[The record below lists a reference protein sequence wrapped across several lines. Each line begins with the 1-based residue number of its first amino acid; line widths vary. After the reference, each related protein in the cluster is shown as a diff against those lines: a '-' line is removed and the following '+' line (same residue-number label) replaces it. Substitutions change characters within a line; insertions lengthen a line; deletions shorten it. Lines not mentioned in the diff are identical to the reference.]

1 MKQLYN
7 INKAD
12 YNYEEHTWGHKI
24 DLNGLDFPRLKF
36 DYLFDVLHSKKP
48 EKVLEVGCGAGKFI
62 FALADRFPQTHF
74 TGVDISMQAISK
86 AKSFN
91 QSDKIDFLIG
101 DAGEMKFIPGSFD
114 AIILLDVLEHVQ
126 NPQKVI
132 QDCCSFLKKGGMLHT
147 FIPCEAQ
154 SIYWLSEKLIGFHT
168 KERTA
173 GHVQR
178 FTRKNA
184 VSLFTDKLTH
194 LETKYSFHLLGSSLD
209 YLLFTALLSKRLKN
223 VFWNENKYYTAGS
236 KKLRSRILNGLL
248 TFGSSIGYLESKI
261 LQDQK
266 FLATGVH
273 LTFRKDK

>member
-1 MKQLYN
+1 MKQLNN

-74 TGVDISMQAISK
+74 TGVDISKQAISK

-91 QSDKIDFLIG
+91 QSDKIEFLIA
-101 DAGEMKFIPGSFD
+101 DAGEMEFKPDSFD
-114 AIILLDVLEHVQ
+114 AIIILDVLEHVH

-132 QDCCSFLKKGGMLHT
+132 QDCCGFLKQGGLLHT

-173 GHVQR
+173 GHIQR
-178 FTRKNA
+178 FTRKDA
-184 VSLFTDKLTH
+184 VSLFSDKLTL

-209 YLLFTALLSKRLKN
+209 YLLFTVLLNKRLKKI
-223 VFWNENKYYTAGS
+223 FWNENKYYTSGS
-236 KKLRSRILNGLL
+236 KKMRSRILNGLL
-248 TFGSSIGYLESKI
+248 TFGSSIGYFESKAM
-261 LQDQK
+261 QHHK